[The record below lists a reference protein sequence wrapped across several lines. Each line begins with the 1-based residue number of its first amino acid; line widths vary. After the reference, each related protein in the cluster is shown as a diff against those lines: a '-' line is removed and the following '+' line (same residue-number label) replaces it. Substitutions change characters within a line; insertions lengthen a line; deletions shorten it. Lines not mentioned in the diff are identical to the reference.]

1 MLIEYDITVRTV
13 VEDSAPSDQ
22 GSEITVC
29 WILESSG
36 CGMRGKSV
44 AGKSPNSRNP
54 WTQWRFE
61 WENHIKSYKIM
72 ICVALFCHV
81 VENQQWTK
89 TVAARIIRWSRNT
102 IVLPQDDMG
111 WSWWVG
117 LSPSGRGLCA
127 WQPMPLSMRPQR
139 RVNHTNQGWSCN
151 HCCGKNHYKCG
162 FGFVVGS

>member
-1 MLIEYDITVRTV
+1 MLRHVD
-13 VEDSAPSDQ
+13 
-22 GSEITVC
+22 
-29 WILESSG
+29 WIWHYGPHG
-36 CGMRGKSV
+36 C
-44 AGKSPNSRNP
+44 
-54 WTQWRFE
+54 WRFSTIGPRFRNHCLLDSRVFRLWDA
-61 WENHIKSYKIM
+61 WEIRGWKIPELPKSLNSMKVWMGKSYKIM